1 MRLGEP
7 GRTCAEM
14 QGKGQLVKTKAETVL
29 LYRDLHRVTKRAD
42 GLSNERLDTVQ
53 SRRALLRG
61 ALTVAG
67 GALLSSCTSRT
78 VELAAAPVPVPPPV
92 VPVPKPVVASARPT
106 PAGIRP
112 ELFKRAVASLDRNS
126 FRIPSHDRIAIAD
139 FSRPSSEARF
149 YLVNM
154 GTGEVQSFLVSHGI
168 GSDPGH
174 TGMLQRF
181 SNDVGSEA
189 TCEGAFLT
197 ADYYVGKHG
206 DSQRLLG
213 LDPTN
218 NNAYDRAIVVHSA
231 WYANPQIVSQH
242 GKLGRSQGCFAVGER
257 ELARVFERLG
267 PGRMIYAAKA

>member
-1 MRLGEP
+1 MRVI
-7 GRTCAEM
+7 RA
-14 QGKGQLVKTKAETVL
+14 
-29 LYRDLHRVTKRAD
+29 TKRAK
-42 GLSNERLDTVQ
+42 GLLNDSLDTAQ

-78 VELAAAPVPVPPPV
+78 VEMAAAPIPVPPPV
-92 VPVPKPVVASARPT
+92 APIPKAPAVATARPM
-106 PAGIRP
+106 PAGVRP
-112 ELFKRAVASLDRNS
+112 ELFKKAVAALDRHS

-139 FSRPSSEARF
+139 FSRPSAEARF
-149 YLVNM
+149 YVVNM

-181 SNDVGSEA
+181 SNEVGSEA

-231 WYANPQIVSQH
+231 WYANPEVVSQH
-242 GKLGRSQGCFAVGER
+242 GKLGRSQGCFAVGQR
-257 ELARVFERLG
+257 ELARLFERLG